1 MPDSGDGAESPGPG
15 AGKVSA
21 DSGGRRAASSPRPSI
36 SPSGSPG
43 REGKGSP
50 GRRQQL
56 PKQLRR
62 RGRSRRQQSGWW
74 RRRRRLEGQQPEP
87 RQLERRRRRR
97 RRGSSPGPAVDPPE
111 RVASC
116 ERCPEAPEPSPS
128 PLPPRTHR
136 ARQRRRRRRQ
146 RPRRRRRR
154 PGAME
159 LENLLANTLLLK
171 ARQGGCTGAPDA
183 PQTQILRGAPTLTGN
198 PAPRKAPSH
207 RPLRLTIRSGQT
219 ARGQLGCL
227 RLLCAPPCTPLSTCG
242 PK

>member
-15 AGKVSA
+15 AGKVTA
-21 DSGGRRAASSPRPSI
+21 DSGGRRAASSPRPSN

-74 RRRRRLEGQQPEP
+74 PWRRRRLEGQQPEP

-97 RRGSSPGPAVDPPE
+97 RGSSPGPSVDPPE

-116 ERCPEAPEPSPS
+116 ERCPKAPEPS
-128 PLPPRTHR
+128 PLPPRTRR
-136 ARQRRRRRRQ
+136 ARQRRRRRPR
-146 RPRRRRRR
+146 RPRRRL
-154 PGAME
+154 GAME

-198 PAPRKAPSH
+198 PDPRKAPSH
-207 RPLRLTIRSGQT
+207 RPLGVTIGTGQT
-219 ARGQLGCL
+219 ARGQLG
-227 RLLCAPPCTPLSTCG
+227 
-242 PK
+242 